1 MSRSFRS
8 LVVTTS
14 LVFAILF
21 TIAAGGQ
28 YWFLRWQLDQE
39 IVSGLKDHAEKV
51 CKSIAFEDHW
61 NLQGYRRS
69 GGPDDYLLMAQNGTV
84 IDAEGDYIREM
95 NLHVSLP
102 FALEYDHPISFL
114 SDVGEDW
121 NMYVHKLSDGIVVI
135 GVRKDETPEGIS
147 ERFASSAAQF
157 GASVDEAM
165 RTSDRKI
172 DEAFD
177 FAIIDNNQILL
188 RAYGG
193 IPLKISSIA
202 MSASM
207 TFARVHLDK
216 GETQDVFLE
225 PVKSKSGSV
234 VGFISDFQDV
244 TWAER
249 VLRKSAAFN
258 AIIAVLL
265 WVITVAFFTVYQRRV
280 RPSTISCDQIP
291 CLDEDETVEFK
302 SSLRWDYINQKSSKE
317 VERAI
322 VKAIVGFMNSEKG
335 GTLIIGIS
343 DSKEVLGLQADYAS
357 FKSQKSDRDIF
368 ELTLRQILITAVGER
383 GCARWVKTRFC
394 SLQGKEVCVV
404 TVAPSSDPVFLEE
417 EGTGKLFVRVG
428 NSTRPFGA
436 KEALAY
442 ARDRWGGFALPRLR
456 FRRPIP
462 NPAG

>member
-1 MSRSFRS
+1 
-8 LVVTTS
+8 
-14 LVFAILF
+14 
-21 TIAAGGQ
+21 
-28 YWFLRWQLDQE
+28 
-39 IVSGLKDHAEKV
+39 
-51 CKSIAFEDHW
+51 
-61 NLQGYRRS
+61 
-69 GGPDDYLLMAQNGTV
+69 
-84 IDAEGDYIREM
+84 
-95 NLHVSLP
+95 
-102 FALEYDHPISFL
+102 
-114 SDVGEDW
+114 
-121 NMYVHKLSDGIVVI
+121 
-135 GVRKDETPEGIS
+135 
-147 ERFASSAAQF
+147 
-157 GASVDEAM
+157 
-165 RTSDRKI
+165 
-172 DEAFD
+172 
-177 FAIIDNNQILL
+177 
-188 RAYGG
+188 
-193 IPLKISSIA
+193 
-202 MSASM
+202 
-207 TFARVHLDK
+207 
-216 GETQDVFLE
+216 
-225 PVKSKSGSV
+225 V